1 VVNSFWSTNIV
12 KFAQIFE
19 AIAVFFVVLGVIF
32 FLAGRAKGKS
42 QRPLAVLV
50 LLGPALLLLLGGLVI
65 PAIRTILFSFKDDSS
80 IKFVGFKNYAWIL
93 TDPNM
98 HSVLLNTIL
107 WIAITPI
114 LTTGLG
120 LVLAIFLDRMKREAI
135 PKVLIFMPMAISFV
149 GASIIWQFVYNYA
162 DPKQPQTGL
171 LSSIVKTLGFTPSN
185 WILTSP
191 LNNYLLMA
199 IFVWV
204 QTGFAMVIL
213 SAAIKAVPADIV
225 EASALD
231 GASGLKLFRQITFPM
246 VRSTFIVVLATQVV
260 TSLKLFDIVR
270 TMTGGNFG
278 TNVISNEIYSQVFTK
293 FNQGRG
299 SALAIVLFILV
310 APILVYNIRNIRR
323 ERSIA

>member
-1 VVNSFWSTNIV
+1 MNSFWSTNIV

>member
-1 VVNSFWSTNIV
+1 MNSFWSTNIV

-42 QRPLAVLV
+42 QRPLAILV

-135 PKVLIFMPMAISFV
+135 PKALIFMPMAISFV

>member
-1 VVNSFWSTNIV
+1 MNSFWSTNIV

-135 PKVLIFMPMAISFV
+135 PKALIFMPMAISFV

>member
-1 VVNSFWSTNIV
+1 MGSFWSTNLP
-12 KFAQIFE
+12 KFGQIFE
-19 AIAVFFVVLGVIF
+19 AIAIFFAVLGFIF
-32 FLAGRAKGKS
+32 FLAGKVNGRR
-42 QRPLAVLV
+42 QRPLAIFV
-50 LLGPALLLLLGGLVI
+50 LLGPALVLLFVGLVI
-65 PAIRTILFSFKDDSS
+65 PAIQTLFFSFKDDSAQ
-80 IKFVGFKNYAWIL
+80 KFVGFKNYVWIA

-98 HSVLLNTIL
+98 HSVLLNTVL

-114 LTTGLG
+114 LTTALG
-120 LVLAIFLDRMKREAI
+120 LTLAIFLDRMKRESI
-135 PKVLIFMPMAISFV
+135 PKALIFMPMAISFV
-149 GASIIWQFVYNYA
+149 GASVIWQFVYNYA

-171 LSSIVKTLGFTPSN
+171 LSTIVRHLGFTPSN

-191 LNNYLLMA
+191 LNNYLLMI

-231 GASGLKLFRQITFPM
+231 GASGFKLFRQITFPM
-246 VRSTFIVVLATQVV
+246 VRSTFIVVFATQVV

-278 TNVISNEIYSQVFTK
+278 TNVISNEIYSQIFTK
-293 FNQGRG
+293 FNEGHG
-299 SALAIVLFILV
+299 AALAIVLFLLV
-310 APILVYNIRNIRR
+310 SPILIYNIRSIRR

>member
-1 VVNSFWSTNIV
+1 
-12 KFAQIFE
+12 
-19 AIAVFFVVLGVIF
+19 
-32 FLAGRAKGKS
+32 
-42 QRPLAVLV
+42 
-50 LLGPALLLLLGGLVI
+50 LLIGGLVI
-65 PAIRTILFSFKDDSS
+65 PAIQTILFSFKDDTSS
-80 IKFVGFKNYAWIL
+80 KFVGFKNYAWVA
-93 TDPNM
+93 TDPNI
-98 HSVLLNTIL
+98 HSVLINTIL

-120 LVLAIFLDRMKREAI
+120 LLLAIFLDRMKRESV
-135 PKVLIFMPMAISFV
+135 PKALIFMPMAISFV
-149 GASIIWQFVYNYA
+149 GASVIWQFVYNYA

-171 LSSIVKTLGFTPSN
+171 LSTIVRHLGFTPSN

-191 LNNYLLMA
+191 LNNFLLMA

-231 GASGLKLFRQITFPM
+231 GASGFNLFRQITFPM
-246 VRSTFIVVLATQVV
+246 VRSTFIVVFATMVV

-310 APILVYNIRNIRR
+310 TPILVYNIRNIRR
-323 ERSIA
+323 ERSYS

>member
-1 VVNSFWSTNIV
+1 MNSFWSTNFI
-12 KFAQIFE
+12 KFSQIFE
-19 AIAVFFVVLGVIF
+19 AIAIFFVVLGVIF

-42 QRPLAVLV
+42 QRPLAVLI
-50 LLGPALLLLLGGLVI
+50 LLGPALVLLLGGLVI

-93 TDPNM
+93 TDSNM

-120 LVLAIFLDRMKREAI
+120 LLLAIFLDRMKREAI
-135 PKVLIFMPMAISFV
+135 PKALIFMPMAISFV

-171 LSSIVKTLGFTPSN
+171 LSSIVKAFGITPSN

-199 IFVWV
+199 IFIWV

-231 GASGLKLFRQITFPM
+231 GASGFKLFRQITFPM

-310 APILVYNIRNIRR
+310 TPILIYNIRNIRR

>member
-1 VVNSFWSTNIV
+1 MNSFWSTNLV
-12 KFAQIFE
+12 KFSQIFE

-42 QRPLAVLV
+42 QRPLAILV
-50 LLGPALLLLLGGLVI
+50 LLGPALVLLLGGLVI
-65 PAIRTILFSFKDDSS
+65 PVIRTILFSFKDENS
-80 IKFVGFKNYAWIL
+80 IKFVGFKNYSWIL
-93 TDPNM
+93 TDQNM

-135 PKVLIFMPMAISFV
+135 PKALIFMPMAISFV

-171 LSSIVKTLGFTPSN
+171 LSSIVKALGFTPSN

-199 IFVWV
+199 IFIWV

-260 TSLKLFDIVR
+260 TSLKLFDIVS

-310 APILVYNIRNIRR
+310 TPILVYNIRNIRR